1 MSDLLRA
8 RRVVVIEE
16 DPAHGMVVYAKP
28 FSLGPASIFS
38 NCCALSKKR

>member
-8 RRVVVIEE
+8 RSVRVIEAG
-16 DPAHGMVVYAKP
+16 PAHGMVVYAKP
-28 FSLGPASIFS
+28 FSLSPASIFS